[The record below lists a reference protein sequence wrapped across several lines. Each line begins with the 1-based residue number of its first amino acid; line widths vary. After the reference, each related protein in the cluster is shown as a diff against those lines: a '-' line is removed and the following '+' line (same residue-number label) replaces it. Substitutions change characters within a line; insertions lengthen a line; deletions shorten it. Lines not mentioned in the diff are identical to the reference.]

1 MPSGGG
7 FPEGGMTI
15 LLLVIGI
22 IAIGYILGSI
32 PTAYIIMRL
41 FKKRDLRRLGTGNV
55 TSTAVIIHGGKL
67 PGILSLLG
75 EIFKTF
81 LCLFIAYLLVGELWA
96 YLIILVSA
104 SVGEVWS
111 IWLKGAGGRGQTI
124 FVTGFLVL
132 CPIPFLLAGLCFL
145 IAFFTT
151 KRFLLSNQIFHLI
164 APIMLML
171 ANLFNPAIFG
181 LGEHSWGY
189 AIAGAILC
197 GIFFIKHRPETD
209 DIIQSQAWGPYSQ

>member
-1 MPSGGG
+1 MVL
-7 FPEGGMTI
+7 T
-15 LLLVIGI
+15 VIGL
-22 IAIGYILGSI
+22 IAIGYFLGSI
-32 PTAYIIMRL
+32 PTAYIMMHL
-41 FKKRDLRRLGTGNV
+41 FKKQDLRKLGTGNV

-67 PGILSLLG
+67 PGVLSLVG

-81 LCLFIAYLLVGELWA
+81 LCLFIAYLLFNELWA
-96 YLIILVSA
+96 YLVMLVFA
-104 SVGEVWS
+104 VVGEVWS

-151 KRFLLSNQIFHLI
+151 KRLHLSNQIFHFVT
-164 APIMLML
+164 PITLML
-171 ANLFNPAIFG
+171 AILFNPAIFG

-189 AIAGAILC
+189 AIAGAVLC
-197 GIFFIKHRPETD
+197 AIFLIKHRPESD
-209 DIIQSQAWGPYSQ
+209 DIIQSQVWGTYSR